1 MVPPAGNPD
10 PLIELRWRQAEDLF
24 HRALQQPEGE
34 RTTWLCGQIADPA
47 VLDEVKS
54 LLASLQKQDQV
65 SAPNWQPLCPDP
77 PTVLPADRFGAYRPV
92 RLLGHGGMSAVYL
105 AERADGRF
113 ERSVAVKVIAAHL
126 ASEDFLRRFE
136 SEGKLLAALD
146 HPNIA
151 GLMDG
156 GISPAGQPYL
166 ILEYVEGDRLDRY
179 CDVRK
184 LSIAERLRL
193 FRQVC
198 DAVDYAHRNLIL
210 HRDLKPANI
219 LVTAEGIVKLLDF
232 GTAALVCEDKD
243 ITVTRARMLTPR
255 YASPEQLR
263 GERPGVTGDVF
274 SLGVILFELL
284 TGAWP
289 FGNPDSVLSE
299 LRRATGEGSPSALSS
314 VVTPEAAE
322 LRVSNPERLRRT
334 LQGDLSAIVS
344 KALANDPAQ
353 RYGTVP
359 QLVQD
364 LSRYAEGQP
373 VQATRGRWLRSA
385 AGAVRR
391 RGLWPAG
398 ALVLLAAAGLL
409 WNQIRQQSLDRDRRA
424 PQSLGSTHTTSDPA
438 PQLVGSRDPR
448 ASHLFRLGQYY
459 WNRHTLDSLQKARDS
474 FRQATEIDANYA
486 LAFAFLADTHAML
499 PEYGVKETHGMEA
512 GRLAARRALELDDSL
527 LIARMALAWISFA
540 YDWNWTAAEPEF
552 RRAVALAP
560 NEARPHQRYGL
571 ALISRGRFQE
581 AEAELDRA
589 QQLDPVSVMP
599 MVNLAELWYY
609 ERRFDREEQQLRRV
623 LERDPH
629 YVIARAM
636 LVKNKIVSGRT
647 KEAVAEAQSLRSGP
661 EGDHWCQELAEAYAR
676 DGQRAVALRQT
687 AQCGPPDPIPYP
699 GTYMYLGDYRRA
711 MEILE
716 QRYADHNP
724 YLQYLN
730 VDPNYDQ
737 LRDEPRF
744 LALLKKLGF

>member
-1 MVPPAGNPD
+1 MVPPAGRPD
-10 PLIELRWRQAEDLF
+10 PDVELKWRQAEDLF
-24 HRALQQPEGE
+24 HRALQRPEDQRGA
-34 RTTWLCGQIADPA
+34 WLCGQIADPS
-47 VLDEVKS
+47 VLEEVKS
-54 LLASLQKQDQV
+54 LLASLQKQD
-65 SAPNWQPLCPDP
+65 SMSIPNRQPLGPDT

-92 RLLGHGGMSAVYL
+92 RLLGQGGMSAVYL

-113 ERSVAVKVIAAHL
+113 ERNVAVKVIAAYL
-126 ASEDFLRRFE
+126 ASEEFLRRFE

-151 GLMDG
+151 GLLDG

-166 ILEYVEGDRLDRY
+166 ILEYVDGDRLDRY
-179 CDVRK
+179 CDARK
-184 LSIAERLRL
+184 LSIAARLRL
-193 FRQVC
+193 FLQVC
-198 DAVDYAHRNLIL
+198 EAVDYAHRNLIL

-219 LVTAEGIVKLLDF
+219 LVTPEGIVKLLDF
-232 GTAALVCEDKD
+232 GTAALVVEDKD

-299 LRRATGEGSPSALSS
+299 LRRATGEGSPSQLSS
-314 VVTPEAAE
+314 VVTPDAAE
-322 LRVSNPERLRRT
+322 LRDSSPERLRRT
-334 LQGDLSAIVS
+334 LQGDLSAIAC

-359 QLVQD
+359 QLMED

-373 VQATRGRWLRSA
+373 VQATRGSWLRSA
-385 AGAVRR
+385 ARSMGRR
-391 RGLWPAG
+391 SLWPAG

-409 WNQIRQQSLDRDRRA
+409 WYQVRQQGLAKARQSRA
-424 PQSLGSTHTTSDPA
+424 NTHATSDPA
-438 PQLVGSRDPR
+438 SRFLGSRDPR
-448 ASHLFRLGQYY
+448 ASDLFRLGQYY
-459 WNRHTLDSLQKARDS
+459 WNRHTLDALQKARDS
-474 FRQATEIDANYA
+474 FRQAIEIDPNFA
-486 LAFAFLADTHAML
+486 LAYAFLADTYAML

-512 GRLAARRALELDDSL
+512 GRLAARRALELDGSL
-527 LIARMALAWISFA
+527 FIARMALAWISFA

-552 RRAVALAP
+552 RNAITLAP
-560 NEARPHQRYGL
+560 NEAQPHQRYGL

-581 AEAELDRA
+581 ADAELHRA

-609 ERRFDREEQQLRRV
+609 ERRFDLEEQQLRHV

-636 LVKNKIVSGRT
+636 LVKFEIVSGRS

-661 EGDHWCQELAEAYAR
+661 EGDSWCQELAEAYAR
-676 DGQRAVALRQT
+676 DGQRAVALLQT
-687 AQCGPPDPIPYP
+687 AQCGSRDPIAYP
-699 GTYMYLGDYRRA
+699 GTYMYLGDYGRA

-737 LRDEPRF
+737 LRGEPRF